1 VSELQPLVS
10 VIIPAFNCASFIG
23 DALTSVF
30 DQSYAHVEILVIDD
44 GSTDE
49 TPHIVQGRPGVR
61 YFRQG
66 NRGPSVA
73 RNAGVSAAAG
83 DYIAFLDADDL
94 WTPDKLARQV
104 SLLQQFPE
112 AAFAFADMRL
122 ISQENRTEPSMF
134 EKYCLNEEF
143 FGHPSRVIN
152 APAKLVWSNFIPTST
167 VLVRKRAVQAAGGFD
182 VAFRKCE
189 DWDLWLRMALRAPI
203 VYSPELLMLKRMH
216 DVNASRDATG
226 MNVAAM
232 QVLEKLDRHHHTV
245 LLQLGVD
252 ITRALRDGYRNLG
265 YFYLRQIQLAQART
279 AFGKSL
285 QRGFQVR
292 SLIYFAATLLGQ
304 RFVGSVVRARG

>member
-1 VSELQPLVS
+1 VSESQPLVS
-10 VIIPAFNCASFIG
+10 VIIPAFNCASFIR
-23 DALTSVF
+23 DALRSVSE
-30 DQSYAHVEILVIDD
+30 QSYPSVELLVIDD

-49 TPHIVQGRPGVR
+49 TPYIVQSQPGVR
-61 YFRQG
+61 YLRQD
-66 NRGPSVA
+66 NRGPSAA
-73 RNAGVSAAAG
+73 RNAGIAAARG

-94 WTPDKLARQV
+94 WMPDKLARQV
-104 SLLQQFPE
+104 SLLQQYPD

-122 ISQENRTEPSMF
+122 VSQQNHTESSMF
-134 EKYCLNEEF
+134 EKYFLNEKF
-143 FGHPSRVIN
+143 FGHPCRVID
-152 APAKLVWSNFIPTST
+152 AAVKLVWSNFIPTST
-167 VLVRKRAVQAAGGFD
+167 VLTRKHPVEEAGGFD
-182 VAFRKCE
+182 EAFRKCE
-189 DWDLWLRMALRAPI
+189 DWDLWLRLALRAPI
-203 VYSPELLMLKRMH
+203 VYSPELLMLKRVH

-232 QVLEKLDRHHHTV
+232 QVLEKLDRYHHTI

-285 QRGFQVR
+285 RHGFQVR